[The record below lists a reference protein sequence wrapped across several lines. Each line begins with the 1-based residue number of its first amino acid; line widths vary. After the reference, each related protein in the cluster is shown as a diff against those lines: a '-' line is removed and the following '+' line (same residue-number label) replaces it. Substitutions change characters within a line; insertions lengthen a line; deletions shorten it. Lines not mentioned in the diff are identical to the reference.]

1 MSAIPLRRIE
11 GKYEILEKI
20 REGGMGAIYKV
31 RHRLLDEIRVVKLMR
46 PQLVDDAELR
56 ARFLREARVAIK
68 LRHPN
73 IAHLYDF
80 TTDEDGTALIVM
92 EFIPGKTLEE
102 ILKATGPPPLGLTL
116 EIAHQSLRAL
126 GYLHT
131 KGFIH
136 RDISPD
142 NLMLTED
149 PDGNP
154 QIKMIDLGIAKILGG
169 AEAHLTQ
176 TGAFLGKVRYASPEQ
191 FGGEVGAVA
200 DARGDIYSFG
210 VVLYEMLTGAY
221 PITGRD
227 TSSLIAGHLF
237 RAPVSFDETDRRG
250 VVPPG
255 LRAAVLRTLA
265 KNPDD
270 RYASAQEL
278 AVELARFRV
287 PHDLPAD
294 EWKQLLAA
302 VASTV
307 ETQERPG
314 TTQDRLDE
322 HFQLGPTPTPAPASD
337 ASNAANAAGT
347 LIPFARDGG
356 TLKLRESLPQASA
369 PSETTKRLPPVAT
382 DPAVPEPPAAPP
394 VSRPERGGPARK
406 LIVGAALA
414 LAILSGATWFLT
426 HRRAPASQP
435 AAAPAA
441 SPLPVAP
448 VPAPSSPAP
457 APSGTVRVDA
467 LPWGEV
473 VEIRDE
479 SGALLPV
486 PASAITPLVLALPA
500 GRYTIRLRNPSFAE
514 AITVSAEVPLGSAAS
529 SPTVTGEFRRV
540 DVNEYLKGMGW

>member
-1 MSAIPLRRIE
+1 
-11 GKYEILEKI
+11 
-20 REGGMGAIYKV
+20 
-31 RHRLLDEIRVVKLMR
+31 
-46 PQLVDDAELR
+46 
-56 ARFLREARVAIK
+56 VAIK

-80 TTDEDGTALIVM
+80 TTDEDGTAIIVM

-102 ILKATGPPPLGLTL
+102 ILAATGPPPLGLTL

-126 GYLHT
+126 GYLHS

-176 TGAFLGKVRYASPEQ
+176 TGAFLGKIRYASPEQ
-191 FGGEVGAVA
+191 FGSEAGAVA

-250 VVPPG
+250 IVPPG

-278 AVELARFRV
+278 AGELARFRV

-302 VASTV
+302 VASTA

-322 HFQLGPTPTPAPASD
+322 HFQLGPAPTPAPQSEP
-337 ASNAANAAGT
+337 AGI
-347 LIPFARDGG
+347 LIPFGRGEG
-356 TLKLRESLPQASA
+356 TLKLREPGAQASA
-369 PSETTKRLPPVAT
+369 PSEMTKRLLPVAT
-382 DPAVPEPPAAPP
+382 EPPAAPSE
-394 VSRPERGGPARK
+394 SRSERGGPARK
-406 LIVGAALA
+406 RIAGAVLA

-426 HRRAPASQP
+426 HRRAPQP
-435 AAAPAA
+435 ATAPVAAPVA
-441 SPLPVAP
+441 SPLAVTPA
-448 VPAPSSPAP
+448 PAPSSPAP

-473 VEIRDE
+473 IEIRDGHGT
-479 SGALLPV
+479 SLPV
-486 PASAITPLVLALPA
+486 PASAITPLVLTLPA
-500 GRYTIRLRNPSFAE
+500 GRYAIRLRNPSFAE
-514 AITVSAEVPLGSAAS
+514 SITVSAEVPLGAGVS
-529 SPTVTGEFRRV
+529 SPAVVGEFRRV
-540 DVNEYLKGMGW
+540 DVDEYLKGMGW